1 MIDKRKNFIFETNT
15 IVNIEMD
22 DLIKIGD
29 CCGVYVLITKSGR
42 TYVGS
47 SQNIR
52 KRIMNHRCNI
62 EYLFDPIESVI
73 IYVTEDIK
81 SARSLAKTIIT
92 DIRPD
97 LNIRY
102 HDTTMDNNAKYAVRN
117 LFKYSKN

>member
-1 MIDKRKNFIFETNT
+1 MMYKQKNSILAENT
-15 IVNIEMD
+15 IVNIDID

-29 CCGVYVLITKSGR
+29 YCGVYILVTKSGR

-52 KRIMNHRCNI
+52 KRVIHHRGNI

-73 IYVTEDIK
+73 IYVTEDVK
-81 SARSLAKTIIT
+81 SARGLAKIIIT

-102 HDTTMDNNAKYAVRN
+102 HDATMDKNTKYAVRN
-117 LFKYSKN
+117 LFRYSKN